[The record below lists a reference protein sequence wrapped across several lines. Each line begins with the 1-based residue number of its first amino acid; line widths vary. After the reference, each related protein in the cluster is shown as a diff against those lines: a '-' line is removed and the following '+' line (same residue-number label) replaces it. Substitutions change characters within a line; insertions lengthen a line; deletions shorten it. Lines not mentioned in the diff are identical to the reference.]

1 MHGAKRRLPPNSVL
15 CTNLTANLPLWG
27 TWGGTGTTVLVRS
40 SDPTGVCRAMESVKP
55 VVVLVVVVV
64 VVALAACKQLTR
76 RLIAQS
82 VRIL

>member
-1 MHGAKRRLPPNSVL
+1 
-15 CTNLTANLPLWG
+15 
-27 TWGGTGTTVLVRS
+27 
-40 SDPTGVCRAMESVKP
+40 MESVKP